1 MPVTIEHEAPLEVLE
16 RFPDL
21 LPRLLRDQFG
31 RPVPLEAR
39 VRPVS
44 SNFNITVAQ
53 ELRSDSAVVLETS
66 PDRPPACAAIL
77 EPQRRIDPEKW
88 YSWPSYLSELHRKYR
103 CPTYL
108 IVFAIGEE
116 ATAVAAWAR
125 QPIATFQPGSGFA
138 PLVIG
143 PPEIPPA
150 PTVEAAKADL
160 PRAALGTMLHLGDP
174 DGAEVAY
181 RTLRAAY
188 EVYGLDMLA
197 WMYNLIRGIVGEER
211 FTEIERLI
219 MLDAQTHFIPK
230 TAFEREHF
238 SKGKSE
244 GKSEGKAEGMA
255 MAILAVLA
263 ARGLEV
269 TEDQRSKFLA
279 CSDAAKLDRLVAR
292 AVSAATTSELLAD
305 L

>member
-1 MPVTIEHEAPLEVLE
+1 MMGWESSKLACLGMHSDCREGDRTMGSLLSNSKARSEPICSSEYGSIGPYLTMFLLDAGRLSTCSSPTR
-16 RFPDL
+16 RFVKGLTP
-21 LPRLLRDQFG
+21 
-31 RPVPLEAR
+31 
-39 VRPVS
+39 
-44 SNFNITVAQ
+44 TVWGT
-53 ELRSDSAVVLETS
+53 L
-66 PDRPPACAAIL
+66 C
-77 EPQRRIDPEKW
+77 
-88 YSWPSYLSELHRKYR
+88 
-103 CPTYL
+103 
-108 IVFAIGEE
+108 
-116 ATAVAAWAR
+116 
-125 QPIATFQPGSGFA
+125 
-138 PLVIG
+138 

-292 AVSAATTSELLAD
+292 SVSAATTSELLAD